1 MYYSK
6 KQFLLCKQNSSF
18 YQIAHLL
25 NHNPPT
31 SAAQLFFSLVGR
43 SKNIPVVT
51 ELLDF
56 YLSMASSLDLGKE
69 AAEGKE
75 K

>member
-1 MYYSK
+1 M
-6 KQFLLCKQNSSF
+6 CKQNSFLSDCTF
-18 YQIAHLL
+18 
-25 NHNPPT
+25 NEHNPPT

-43 SKNIPVVT
+43 SKNITGVT

-69 AAEGKE
+69 TAEGKE
-75 K
+75 KELKRRNF